1 MGHLDRP
8 ALFPSLIQ
16 LFLHYKQTIQVCIKW
31 PLSFEEQSLTV
42 VFFTPLVTFHFVTD
56 TFTFKKGDFRGIDQ
70 QAWCHHEKKYTF
82 DTNANTFANS
92 MQCYRFRAPHLSAG
106 WLVYRPSR
114 EAGRWSSVEEES
126 PSLPPLLPAGRLSAD
141 YCYPTATHPPSS
153 SWGVGARDGHAVNTL
168 AIFFLPTTPTSL
180 QELQG
185 WSCCQ

>member
-1 MGHLDRP
+1 MTLIIWRTVSHGCFLHTTCHFSFCNGHIDFQKGRFQRDRP
-8 ALFPSLIQ
+8 TSMVSPRKEIHIRHKF
-16 LFLHYKQTIQVCIKW
+16 K
-31 PLSFEEQSLTV
+31 
-42 VFFTPLVTFHFVTD
+42 HFC
-56 TFTFKKGDFRGIDQ
+56 K
-70 QAWCHHEKKYTF
+70 
-82 DTNANTFANS
+82 N

-141 YCYPTATHPPSS
+141 YCYPTATHPPPS